1 MLIPNACSDPDTTNK
16 QERHL
21 SSVCDSS
28 ADDISYSRSLED
40 SQAEARQLVLQP
52 RTLSSVALAA
62 TAAVAEAGSLG
73 REQQTRILFVTL
85 LESYLRTYDDDPL
98 RNRRLFFA
106 ICRTLYSMG
115 IIGKE
120 YVDEMASVRATYSGA
135 FRELVMR
142 AQQSLDMYEQHDIES
157 GIRSLVTSMTEE
169 SESLSLDYSLSTDG
183 VDECSVYGQQ
193 KYATVPASRTPKP
206 PLSSCSNGSSLRDIR
221 WLRSSGA
228 GSRAS
233 SSNTSNTFDTMIMD
247 MQRSRYHDDF
257 IQLRTLG
264 RGGFGRVFEARN
276 KLDGRRYAV
285 KQIKVKGQITAD
297 KTLRETKTLASLEHP
312 NIVRYYSSWIE
323 VAQQRGRK
331 PIGASSSLGPDE
343 YCVSPAVDEE
353 SDEEEEEEEEE
364 TGDDDVAACD
374 NACGEKRRFDM
385 CDGSLSPSLW
395 SLSSSG
401 GSEGEVSADPPP
413 ALVGLFAGGLPS
425 SSRRDRGWFD
435 DDEAN
440 VDLVPASP
448 FGDNGS
454 QWIADDDIV
463 FENSKSGPC
472 DSSADDGDDEHIV
485 FTEDCNTVDS
495 VSSTRLNTV
504 ASTRSCPIPIKNAF
518 HRRQRSLLVNDS
530 TSLPSDRPHQLL
542 AQSLPGSNDST
553 YSMVVGETTLYIQMQ
568 MCQTTLQQ
576 FIVERNRRIDAQ
588 SLLIDPVLNIRL
600 FRAIVEGVRY
610 FHTRGVIHRDLKGAN
625 VFVDVVYA
633 DSGGNPISRCASD
646 IGRPGDCGLEAV
658 MRDVHAEAWD
668 TIDGGNLKERC
679 SSEAAMAADTSGRNI
694 DWDSVFA
701 SILASRG
708 GPTPELST
716 ASLLPEDDAAVPMV
730 TLIPRIGD
738 FGLATKTITQGIQV
752 PSSDGGGN
760 SPLTG
765 DTTESSMVSHLPKHH
780 RRTSN
785 VGTITYAA
793 PEQLLNQQSVV
804 AYSEKA
810 DIYSLG
816 IIFFELYYAF
826 STSMERVIVIRDL
839 RRGVF
844 PEEFIRA
851 WPQEAAFISRLMDT
865 EPGRRPSAKE
875 ILAMDLLDVPSVE
888 SARLK
893 REVAGLKQQLRMACL
908 RNEELGLRV
917 RELERIV
924 DQCTI

>member
-1 MLIPNACSDPDTTNK
+1 MLSPNNACSDTDTTNRRE
-16 QERHL
+16 QRL

-28 ADDISYSRSLED
+28 ADDISLSRSLED

-52 RTLSSVALAA
+52 RTLSSIALAA
-62 TAAVAEAGSLG
+62 TAEVAEAGSLG
-73 REQQTRILFVTL
+73 REHQTRILFVTL

-135 FRELVMR
+135 FRELVLR

-169 SESLSLDYSLSTDG
+169 SDSLSLDYSLSTDG

-206 PLSSCSNGSSLRDIR
+206 PLSGCSNGGSLRDIR
-221 WLRSSGA
+221 WLKSS

-323 VAQQRGRK
+323 VAQQRGRR
-331 PIGASSSLGPDE
+331 PTGASPSLGPDE
-343 YCVSPAVDEE
+343 YCASPVADDD
-353 SDEEEEEEEEE
+353 SDDDEEEE
-364 TGDDDVAACD
+364 TGDDDAVVCD
-374 NACGEKRRFDM
+374 NACGEKRRYNM

-401 GSEGEVSADPPP
+401 GSEGDISVDPPP
-413 ALVGLFAGGLPS
+413 PLVGLFAGGPPG
-425 SSRRDRGWFD
+425 SSRRDWGWFG
-435 DDEAN
+435 DEAN
-440 VDLVPASP
+440 IDLVPASP
-448 FGDNGS
+448 FGDKGG
-454 QWIADDDIV
+454 QWIDDDDVV
-463 FENSKSGPC
+463 FEHSKSGPV

-485 FTEDCNTVDS
+485 FTEDCGTGDSISSIRLNT
-495 VSSTRLNTV
+495 VSSTR
-504 ASTRSCPIPIKNAF
+504 SYPIPIKNAF
-518 HRRQRSLLVNDS
+518 HRRQRSLLVNDCAS
-530 TSLPSDRPHQLL
+530 SPSDRPHQIL

-576 FIVERNRRIDAQ
+576 FIIERNRRIDAQ

-646 IGRPGDCGLEAV
+646 IGRPGACGLETV
-658 MRDVHAEAWD
+658 MRDVHADAWD

-679 SSEAAMAADTSGRNI
+679 SSEAAMAVDTSGRNI

-716 ASLLPEDDAAVPMV
+716 ASLLPEDDVAVPMV

-738 FGLATKTITQGIQV
+738 FGLATKTITQGIQTTG
-752 PSSDGGGN
+752 SDGGGGGGN

-765 DTTESSMVSHLPKHH
+765 DTTESSLVSHLPRHH

-804 AYSEKA
+804 YSEKA

-924 DQCTI
+924 DKCTI

>member
-1 MLIPNACSDPDTTNK
+1 MLPPNARSDPDTAGRR
-16 QERHL
+16 ERRM
-21 SSVCDSS
+21 STVCDST
-28 ADDISYSRSLED
+28 DDISSSRSTQD

-52 RTLSSVALAA
+52 RTLGSLAPATTTALA
-62 TAAVAEAGSLG
+62 EQGSFG

-106 ICRTLYSMG
+106 ICRTLYTMG

-135 FRELVMR
+135 FRQLVLR

-157 GIRSLVTSMTEE
+157 GIRSLVTSMTED
-169 SESLSLDYSLSTDG
+169 SDSLSLEYSLSTDSA
-183 VDECSVYGQQ
+183 DECSAYGQQ
-193 KYATVPASRTPKP
+193 RYATVPASQAPKP
-206 PLSSCSNGSSLRDIR
+206 PLSSCSNGGSLRGNR
-221 WLRSSGA
+221 WLRSSD
-228 GSRAS
+228 SRAS
-233 SSNTSNTFDTMIMD
+233 SSTAGNTFDTMIMD

-276 KLDGRRYAV
+276 KLDGRRYAI

-323 VAQQRGRK
+323 VAQQRGRR
-331 PIGASSSLGPDE
+331 PVEASPSMGPDE
-343 YCVSPAVDEE
+343 HCVSPAAEE
-353 SDEEEEEEEEE
+353 NSEEENA
-364 TGDDDVAACD
+364 GDDGS
-374 NACGEKRRFDM
+374 CGEGRRFDM
-385 CDGSLSPSLW
+385 CGGSLSPSLW

-401 GSEGEVSADPPP
+401 ESESEVGLGADPPP
-413 ALVGLFAGGLPS
+413 ALVNLFPGGPPS
-425 SSRRDRGWFD
+425 SARHGRRWFD
-435 DDEAN
+435 DDGSN
-440 VDLVPASP
+440 IDLVPVSP
-448 FGDNGS
+448 LGDNGG
-454 QWIADDDIV
+454 QWMANDDIV
-463 FENSKSGPC
+463 FENSKSGPG
-472 DSSADDGDDEHIV
+472 DVSVDGAEYEHIV
-485 FTEDCNTVDS
+485 FTEDCDAGDS
-495 VSSTRLNTV
+495 VSSARLRTV
-504 ASTRSCPIPIKNAF
+504 ASARSCPIPIKNAF
-518 HRRQRSLLVNDS
+518 HRRQRSLLVSNS
-530 TSLPSDRPHQLL
+530 TSSPLERRHQLL
-542 AQSLPGSNDST
+542 AQSLPGSNDSMS
-553 YSMVVGETTLYIQMQ
+553 SMVTGETTLYIQMQ

-576 FIVERNRRIDAQ
+576 FIIERNRRIDGQ
-588 SLLIDPVLNIRL
+588 SLLIDPVLNVRL

-633 DSGGNPISRCASD
+633 DSGGNPISRCTSD
-646 IGRPGDCGLEAV
+646 IGRPGHCGLEIA
-658 MRDVHAEAWD
+658 MRDVHADAWD

-679 SSEAAMAADTSGRNI
+679 SSAAAMPGDTGGRNI

-708 GPTPELST
+708 GATLELST
-716 ASLLPEDDAAVPMV
+716 ASLLPEGDVAVPMV

-738 FGLATKTITQGIQV
+738 FGLATKTTTLGIQ
-752 PSSDGGGN
+752 SLGSGGN

-765 DTTESSMVSHLPKHH
+765 DTTESSVVSQLPRHH

-804 AYSEKA
+804 GYSEKA

-893 REVAGLKQQLRMACL
+893 KEVAGLKQQLRMACL

>member
-1 MLIPNACSDPDTTNK
+1 MLTPNACSDPETTSRR
-16 QERHL
+16 ERRM

-28 ADDISYSRSLED
+28 VDDISNSRSVED
-40 SQAEARQLVLQP
+40 SQAEAKQLVLQP
-52 RTLSSVALAA
+52 RTLSNLSPDTSAI
-62 TAAVAEAGSLG
+62 AEAGSLG

-115 IIGKE
+115 IVGKE

-135 FRELVMR
+135 FRQLVVR

-157 GIRSLVTSMTEE
+157 GIRSLVTSMTED
-169 SESLSLDYSLSTDG
+169 SDSLSLEYSLSADS
-183 VDECSVYGQQ
+183 VECSAYTQQ
-193 KYATVPASRTPKP
+193 KYATVPASQAPKP
-206 PLSSCSNGSSLRDIR
+206 PPPGSSNGGSLRDYR

-233 SSNTSNTFDTMIMD
+233 SSATSNTFDTMIMD

-323 VAQQRGRK
+323 VAQQRGK
-331 PIGASSSLGPDE
+331 LVEVSPSSFRPDE
-343 YCVSPAVDEE
+343 YCVSPPAEEE
-353 SDEEEEEEEEE
+353 SEEEEEVSED
-364 TGDDDVAACD
+364 TGDDSARD
-374 NACGEKRRFDM
+374 EQRRFDL
-385 CDGSLSPSLW
+385 CDDSLSPSLW

-401 GSEGEVSADPPP
+401 ESGGDQGANPPL
-413 ALVGLFAGGLPS
+413 ALVGLFAAGPPS
-425 SSRRDRGWFD
+425 SSRHNTGWFD

-448 FGDNGS
+448 CGDNVN
-454 QWIADDDIV
+454 QWIDEEDIV
-463 FENSKSGPC
+463 FEHSKSELGH
-472 DSSADDGDDEHIV
+472 SSDGGDDEHIM
-485 FTEDCNTVDS
+485 FTEESNNGDS
-495 VSSTRLNTV
+495 ISLKPCMV
-504 ASTRSCPIPIKNAF
+504 ATPRSCPIPIKNAL
-518 HRRQRSLLVNDS
+518 HRRQRSLLVDNYAS
-530 TSLPSDRPHQLL
+530 SPLDRQHQLL
-542 AQSLPGSNDST
+542 AQSLPGSNDSMS
-553 YSMVVGETTLYIQMQ
+553 SMVTGETTLYIQMQ

-576 FIVERNRRIDAQ
+576 FIIERNRRIDAQ

-646 IGRPGDCGLEAV
+646 IGRPSDGGLDTV
-658 MRDVHAEAWD
+658 MRDVHADAWD
-668 TIDGGNLKERC
+668 AIDGGNLKERC
-679 SSEAAMAADTSGRNI
+679 SSEAAMTADAGGRNI

-708 GPTPELST
+708 GPTPVLSA
-716 ASLLPEDDAAVPMV
+716 ASLPPEDEATVPMV

-738 FGLATKTITQGIQV
+738 FGLATKTTTLGIQA

-765 DTTESSMVSHLPKHH
+765 ETTETSVVNHLPRHR

-844 PEEFIRA
+844 PDAFIRA

-893 REVAGLKQQLRMACL
+893 KEVAGLKQQLRMACL

>member
-1 MLIPNACSDPDTTNK
+1 MLPPNARSDPATASRR
-16 QERHL
+16 ERRM
-21 SSVCDSS
+21 STVCDST
-28 ADDISYSRSLED
+28 DDISNTGSAKD
-40 SQAEARQLVLQP
+40 SQVAAKQLVLQP
-52 RTLSSVALAA
+52 RALSGLAPATTTALA
-62 TAAVAEAGSLG
+62 EPGSLG

-106 ICRTLYSMG
+106 ICRTLYTMG

-135 FRELVMR
+135 FRQLVLR

-157 GIRSLVTSMTEE
+157 GIRSLVTSMTED
-169 SESLSLDYSLSTDG
+169 SDSLSLEYSVSADSA
-183 VDECSVYGQQ
+183 DECSYEQQ
-193 KYATVPASRTPKP
+193 RFATVPASRTPKP
-206 PLSSCSNGSSLRDIR
+206 PLSSCSNGGSLRDIR
-221 WLRSSGA
+221 WLRSSD
-228 GSRAS
+228 SRAS
-233 SSNTSNTFDTMIMD
+233 SSTAGNTFDTMIMD

-323 VAQQRGRK
+323 VAQQRGRR
-331 PIGASSSLGPDE
+331 PMEALPSLGPDE
-343 YCVSPAVDEE
+343 YCVPHAAEEE
-353 SDEEEEEEEEE
+353 SEEEDVSDSC
-364 TGDDDVAACD
+364 GDR
-374 NACGEKRRFDM
+374 RRFEM

-401 GSEGEVSADPPP
+401 GSEVEQSADPPP
-413 ALVGLFAGGLPS
+413 ALMSLFSGGPPS
-425 SSRRDRGWFD
+425 SARLGRRWFD
-435 DDEAN
+435 DDDSN
-440 VDLVPASP
+440 IDLVPASP
-448 FGDNGS
+448 FGDNGG
-454 QWIADDDIV
+454 QWITDDDIV
-463 FENSKSGPC
+463 FEHSKSGPG
-472 DSSADDGDDEHIV
+472 DVSVDGAEDEHIV
-485 FTEDCNTVDS
+485 FTEDCEHGDS
-495 VSSTRLNTV
+495 VSSVRLRTV
-504 ASTRSCPIPIKNAF
+504 ASARSCPIPIKNAF
-518 HRRQRSLLVNDS
+518 HRRQRSLLVSDT
-530 TSLPSDRPHQLL
+530 TSSPSERHHQLL
-542 AQSLPGSNDST
+542 AQSLPGSNDSMS
-553 YSMVVGETTLYIQMQ
+553 SMVTGETTLYIQMQ

-576 FIVERNRRIDAQ
+576 FIVERNRRIDGQ

-646 IGRPGDCGLEAV
+646 IGRPRDCGLETA
-658 MRDVHAEAWD
+658 MRDVHADAWD

-679 SSEAAMAADTSGRNI
+679 CSTEAAMAVDTGGRNI

-708 GPTPELST
+708 EPTLELST
-716 ASLLPEDDAAVPMV
+716 ASLLPEGDVAVPMV

-738 FGLATKTITQGIQV
+738 FGLATKTTALGAQSLG
-752 PSSDGGGN
+752 SGGN

-765 DTTESSMVSHLPKHH
+765 DTTESSMVSQLPRHH

-804 AYSEKA
+804 GYSEKA

-851 WPQEAAFISRLMDT
+851 WPQEAAFISRLMDS

-893 REVAGLKQQLRMACL
+893 KEVAGLKQQLRMACL